1 MTEFIVTLPSRGDG
15 ARGDWGPPP
24 ASLPP
29 FVTDLRYGVYGPFDH
44 LAEAGRAAEIVG
56 FDGALAPFDP
66 GGEESVVVTS
76 GLLRASRWLR
86 GVAGLHPGVATPVY
100 AAKVSASLQRFS
112 GGRLDWRLSV
122 DLDPAVA
129 RAQGD
134 FVEGL
139 DRYARADEF
148 LTIAKGVWHEE
159 SYTYEGRF
167 FHVLAGGFQEPLSS
181 RPFPRVHLTGTST
194 EALDLSARHADVH
207 VFDLGDDLDALTA
220 DLRGR
225 AAVHRRAVAA
235 GLTLPVLAREDGEE
249 AAAEAARRAAAGAPP
264 SGLVGSYE
272 DVAEVIGDFAARGV
286 TTFVLQAVPHIEE
299 TYRLGENLLPL
310 LARTGPAGAPGTAE
324 TPGTAGAPDTA
335 GTPDRSREHAHA
347 D

>member
-24 ASLPP
+24 APPPP
-29 FVTDLRYGVYGPFDH
+29 FVTDLRNGAYGPFDH
-44 LAEAGRAAEIVG
+44 LAQVGRAAEIVG

-122 DLDPAVA
+122 DLDPSVA

-134 FVEGL
+134 FVEGI

-148 LTIAKGVWHEE
+148 LTIAKGVWGED

-167 FHVLAGGFQEPLSS
+167 FQVLAGGFQEPLSS
-181 RPFPRVHLTGTST
+181 RPFPRVHLTGTS
-194 EALDLSARHADVH
+194 EAALDLSARHADVH
-207 VFDLGDDLDALTA
+207 VFDLGDDLDALIA
-220 DLRGR
+220 DLGARASDAGR
-225 AAVHRRAVAA
+225 TVAY

-249 AAAEAARRAAAGAPP
+249 AAAEAVRRASAGTPP
-264 SGLVGSYE
+264 AGLVGSYA
-272 DVAEVIGDFAARGV
+272 DVADVIGGFAARGV
-286 TTFVLQAVPHIEE
+286 TTFVLEAAPYVEE
-299 TYRLGENLLPL
+299 TYRLGEHLLPL
-310 LARTGPAGAPGTAE
+310 LATPDTA
-324 TPGTAGAPDTA
+324 AAPDTIR
-335 GTPDRSREHAHA
+335 GHAHVH
-347 D
+347 